1 MPEKEDGSIFRQ
13 LLRASTVGLDLVVLT
28 FVGVIIG
35 YYLDKWLHTS
45 PWMLIVFTVL
55 GIAAGF
61 RQLFRLARGGNE
73 KKDGDGA

>member
-73 KKDGDGA
+73 KKGGDGA